1 MRTAVV
7 LDWNIEADGDFVDE
21 GVLAH
26 NLIEIS
32 EHALYM
38 GEAVHLDL
46 EAD

>member
-21 GVLAH
+21 GILAH

-38 GEAVHLDL
+38 GESVHLDL

>member
-1 MRTAVV
+1 MRAAVV
-7 LDWNIEADGDFVDE
+7 LDRNIEADGDFVDE

-32 EHALYM
+32 EHSLYM